1 MNDRWNKREHSK
13 ESEKKMFKYFVNRF
27 NIETVDNS
35 NLSHSQNDGMVYMNE
50 LNCCFE
56 VTEWTQ

>member
-1 MNDRWNKREHSK
+1 
-13 ESEKKMFKYFVNRF
+13 MFKYFVNRF